1 LSFCVRYC
9 FANFE
14 KMGRKNI
21 QKNRY
26 KDPLI
31 KEKYVMKLLVYFQK
45 NGIRNFS
52 MSQLAQ
58 DFNVSKTTLYNHFES
73 KEEMVEKALDY
84 KLSVIGE
91 YESVLEN
98 ITLPYKERYRKAM
111 LFFCVQSYDVSS
123 RLLNEIKKD
132 YPNLWKKVV
141 VFQAKVLQNLQ
152 SYFEIGIEI
161 GEFKRDVSPLLLS
174 LEDQQFFE
182 MLSNHEILE
191 RNGIDVLK
199 AFNHHFQTKFHGIA
213 T

>member
-1 LSFCVRYC
+1 MLSFCVRYC

-91 YESVLEN
+91 YESVIEN

-123 RLLNEIKKD
+123 RLLNEIKKITLIFGKKWLFSK
-132 YPNLWKKVV
+132 PKFFKIFKATLRLELRLENLK
-141 VFQAKVLQNLQ
+141 
-152 SYFEIGIEI
+152 
-161 GEFKRDVSPLLLS
+161 
-174 LEDQQFFE
+174 E
-182 MLSNHEILE
+182 M
-191 RNGIDVLK
+191 
-199 AFNHHFQTKFHGIA
+199 
-213 T
+213 

>member
-1 LSFCVRYC
+1 
-9 FANFE
+9 
-14 KMGRKNI
+14 MGRKNI

-31 KEKYVMKLLVYFQK
+31 KEKYILKLLVYFQE
-45 NGIRNFS
+45 NGVRSFS
-52 MSQLAQ
+52 MSQLAN

-123 RLLNEIKKD
+123 RLLNEIRFH
-132 YPNLWKKVV
+132 YPKLWIKVV
-141 VFQAKVLQNLQ
+141 VFQKNVLLNLQ
-152 SYFEIGIEI
+152 SFFKIGIDI
-161 GEFKRDVSPLLLS
+161 GEFKKEVNPLLLS

-182 MLSNHEILE
+182 LLSNHEILE
-191 RNGIDVLK
+191 RNDIDVLT
-199 AFNHHFQTKFHGIA
+199 AFNHHFQTKFYGI
-213 T
+213 TI

>member
-1 LSFCVRYC
+1 
-9 FANFE
+9 
-14 KMGRKNI
+14 MGRKNI
-21 QKNRY
+21 QKIRY

-31 KEKYVMKLLVYFQK
+31 KEKYILKLLVYFQE
-45 NGIRNFS
+45 NGVRNFS
-52 MSQLAQ
+52 MSQLAN

-123 RLLNEIKKD
+123 RLLNEIRFY
-132 YPNLWKKVV
+132 YPELWKKVV
-141 VFQAKVLQNLQ
+141 VFQKNVLLNLQ
-152 SYFEIGIEI
+152 SFFKIGIDI
-161 GEFKRDVSPLLLS
+161 GEFKKEVNPLLLS

-182 MLSNHEILE
+182 LLSNHEILE
-191 RNGIDVLK
+191 RNDIDVLT
-199 AFNHHFQTKFHGIA
+199 AFNHHFQTKFYGI
-213 T
+213 TI

>member
-1 LSFCVRYC
+1 
-9 FANFE
+9 
-14 KMGRKNI
+14 MGRKNI
-21 QKNRY
+21 QKIRY

-31 KEKYVMKLLVYFQK
+31 KEKYILKLLVYFQE
-45 NGIRNFS
+45 NGVRNFS
-52 MSQLAQ
+52 MSQLAY

-123 RLLNEIKKD
+123 RLLNEIRFY
-132 YPNLWKKVV
+132 YPELWKKVV
-141 VFQAKVLQNLQ
+141 VFQKNVLLNLQ
-152 SYFEIGIEI
+152 SFFKIGIDI
-161 GEFKRDVSPLLLS
+161 GEFKKEVNPLLLS

-182 MLSNHEILE
+182 LLSNHEILE
-191 RNGIDVLK
+191 RNDIDVLT
-199 AFNHHFQTKFHGIA
+199 AFNHHFQTKFYGI
-213 T
+213 TI